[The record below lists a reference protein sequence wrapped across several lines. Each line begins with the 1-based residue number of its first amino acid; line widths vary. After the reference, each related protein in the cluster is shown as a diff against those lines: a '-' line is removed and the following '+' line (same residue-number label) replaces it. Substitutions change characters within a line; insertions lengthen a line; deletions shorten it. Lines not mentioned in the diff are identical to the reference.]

1 MHTQGEKGREERD
14 RESTGTFWRILAGSL
29 LTLRTKLLIFSRSIS
44 CFSSAAFSY
53 TRQYRVSSRDP
64 PYFIYIGTYIYIYVC
79 MYWRAQLNQ
88 RERGRPREKEP
99 RYTHILRL
107 LTRRRFGTSEEDA
120 LLVGHALRVPS
131 LLVEKLQTE

>member
-1 MHTQGEKGREERD
+1 
-14 RESTGTFWRILAGSL
+14 
-29 LTLRTKLLIFSRSIS
+29 
-44 CFSSAAFSY
+44 
-53 TRQYRVSSRDP
+53 
-64 PYFIYIGTYIYIYVC
+64 